1 MTPLEELLAAEIR
14 RQGTIGF
21 ERFMEPAL
29 YHPEHGYYRTAR
41 DPFGF
46 EGDFY
51 TSSQMQPV
59 FGRLLAQRI
68 DAWRREMGS
77 PPGFTLVEMGAGRG
91 ETIAEIKRCLPDLEA
106 VAVDVGK
113 GEMPKRFR
121 GVVLANEF
129 FDGLPVSSVERSGE
143 GLIEHRVGL
152 DGERFVWASETA
164 GEPYFDEYID
174 RYLPGLPDGT
184 RTEVNRGALEYLGR
198 IAERLEAGYLLAI
211 DYGYTTDEI
220 VRGGR
225 FPRGSLMS
233 YQRHRSD
240 EDVLAEPGR
249 RDITAHVN
257 FSALEIRAREL
268 GFVTEPLQSQTA
280 FLMEIGEPD
289 DFQAALGDANA
300 SDDFDLRMKL
310 KSLLF
315 GIGET
320 FRVFVARK
328 G

>member
-14 RQGTIGF
+14 QQESIGF
-21 ERFMEPAL
+21 ERFMEAAL
-29 YHPEHGYYRTAR
+29 YHPDYGYYRRAR

-59 FGRLLAQRI
+59 FGRLLAQKI
-68 DAWRREMGS
+68 DAWRREVGA
-77 PPGFTLVEMGAGRG
+77 PADFTVVELGAGRG
-91 ETIAEIKRCLPDLEA
+91 ETIAEIKRRLPDLETI
-106 VAVDVGK
+106 AVDVGG
-113 GEMPKRFR
+113 GEIPERFT

-129 FDGLPVSSVERSGE
+129 FDALPVSSIERGPL

-152 DGERFVWASETA
+152 AGERFVWKQQAASDANFDDYIER
-164 GEPYFDEYID
+164 YFPA
-174 RYLPGLPDGT
+174 LPEGN
-184 RTEVNRGALEYLGR
+184 RTEVNRRALDYLER

-211 DYGYTTDEI
+211 DYGYTADEI
-220 VRGGR
+220 ARGGR
-225 FPRGSLMS
+225 LPQGSLMS
-233 YQRHRSD
+233 YQRHRSND
-240 EDVLAEPGR
+240 DVLTEPGS
-249 RDITAHVN
+249 RDITSHVN
-257 FSALEIRAREL
+257 FSALDIRAREL
-268 GFVTEPLQSQTA
+268 GFVTEPLRSQTA

-289 DFQAALGDANA
+289 DFQAALGGANTA
-300 SDDFDLRMKL
+300 DDFDLRMKL